1 MAKKTKN
8 PDRKQLRVQFGGV
21 SIGEATARIGIRIER
36 ELLNLDAADELFS
49 GRRLSGAVMVV
60 PDGESP
66 DQQRLFDGDDKH
78 EIESTF
84 DVKGFRVAPKEI
96 GCGLTF
102 ALAEIDVAELGH
114 FAKRSGVLQIDEV
127 AALPE
132 EEPEDK
138 EDLIAEAAAGPRL
151 PLAAWR
157 NEPISRVGVK
167 GKPAECLLAAHI
179 DTLGKLQSLME
190 KHGAWWFR
198 EVKGIGESTA
208 EKIGEAFNAFLM
220 RHGEE

>member
-1 MAKKTKN
+1 MAKETKN

-21 SIGEATARIGIRIER
+21 SIGEATARIGIRIDR

-49 GRRLSGAVMVV
+49 GRRLTGAVMVV

-78 EIESTF
+78 EIESAF

-132 EEPEDK
+132 PEEEPDEDA
-138 EDLIAEAAAGPRL
+138 IAEAAAGPRL
-151 PLAAWR
+151 PIAAWR
-157 NEPISRVGVK
+157 DEPLSRAGID

-179 DTLGKLQSLME
+179 DTLGKLQALME

-198 EVKGIGESTA
+198 EVEGIGEGKA

-220 RHGEE
+220 RHGE